1 MAFPPQFLDE
11 LKTRV
16 SVVEVVGKSVKLVR
30 KGRDYWACCP
40 FHNEKTPSFS
50 VSDEKGF
57 YHCFSCGAH
66 GSAIDF
72 VMNTQGMSFPEAVKY
87 LADQAGLQVPEE
99 TPEQRERAKRA
110 ENLYEVMEL
119 AAAFYEKQLRMPSG
133 REALSYLLGRG
144 LSEATIAKFRIGFAP
159 DNREGL
165 KAALSKEGVSDAQM
179 VEAGLRI
186 QPDDPGRKPYD
197 RFRGRVMFP
206 ITDQRGRVVAFGG
219 RIMSSD
225 TDAPKYLNSP
235 ETPLF
240 HKGYMVYGL
249 QMAREAA
256 RKAGTMI
263 VTEGYMDVIALAQGG
278 FGNAVAPLGTALTEE
293 QISLLWRIVREPI
306 LCFDGDQAG
315 QRAAGR
321 ALERA
326 LPILKPGQG
335 LRFAVLPP
343 GEDPDSLL
351 QKKGAKAMQAV
362 LNEAVP
368 ISEQLWCMETVGQ
381 SLKSPEERGWLEKR
395 LKDHVFTIKDE
406 DLRGHYLRDIKDR
419 LFQLGRGQGGGPAG
433 PARRRNGGKG
443 WGRLWSA
450 EQNPHQTQLELKSG
464 QNVKVARKVRQEEI
478 LLATLINHPGLFDVL
493 EERLGMEQFSDPA
506 LDKFRQAV
514 LNTLGENP
522 SLDFEGLV
530 SHLKCDGFEDVS
542 RFSSKEVYAHTG
554 FARPERSEQEALK
567 GWEHTFRL
575 YRVETVRAQLAEA
588 TRRLEEETTEEN
600 FELVREL
607 NAELLRLEAQDEDLD
622 RY

>member
-1 MAFPPQFLDE
+1 MAFPSQFLDE

-16 SVVEVVGKSVKLVR
+16 SVVEVVGKAVKLVR
-30 KGRDYWACCP
+30 KGREHWGCCP
-40 FHNEKTPSFS
+40 FHGEKTPSFS

-57 YHCFSCGAH
+57 YHCFGCGSH

-72 VMNTQGMSFPEAVKY
+72 IMNTQGMNFPEAVKY
-87 LADQAGLQVPEE
+87 LADVAGLQVPEE
-99 TPEQRERAKRA
+99 SPEQRERAKRA
-110 ENLYEVMEL
+110 ETLYEVMEL
-119 AAAFYEKQLRMPSG
+119 ATGFYEKQLRMPAG
-133 REALSYLLGRG
+133 KTALSYLLGRG
-144 LSEATIAKFRIGFAP
+144 LSEATIAKFRIGYST

-186 QPDDPGRKPYD
+186 QPDDPGRNPYD

-219 RIMSSD
+219 RIMDANS
-225 TDAPKYLNSP
+225 DAPKYLNSP

-256 RKAGTMI
+256 RKAETI
-263 VTEGYMDVIALAQGG
+263 LVTEGYMDVIALAQGG
-278 FGNAVAPLGTALTEE
+278 FNYAVAPLGTALTEE
-293 QISLLWRIVREPI
+293 QITLLWRIVREPV
-306 LCFDGDQAG
+306 LCFDGDAAG

-326 LPILKPGQG
+326 LPDLKPGNG
-335 LRFAVLPP
+335 LKFAVLPP

-351 QKKGAKAMQAV
+351 QSKGAKAMREII
-362 LNEAVP
+362 NEAVP
-368 ISEQLWCMETVGQ
+368 ISEQLWRMETEGHSV
-381 SLKSPEERGWLEKR
+381 KTPEEKGWLEKR
-395 LKDHVFTIKDE
+395 LKDHIFTIKDE
-406 DLRGHYLRDIKDR
+406 DLRSHYLRDMKDR
-419 LFQLGRGQGGGPAG
+419 LFQLGRGQSGARAGGQRKRGQ
-433 PARRRNGGKG
+433 NKG

-450 EQNPHQTQLELKSG
+450 EQNPHETQLELKHG

-478 LLATLINHPGLFDVL
+478 LLATLINHPELFDTL
-493 EERLGMEQFSDPA
+493 EERLGMEQFSDPV

-522 SLDFEGLV
+522 SLDFEALV
-530 SHLKCDGFEDVS
+530 SHLKYNGFEDVDRIRS
-542 RFSSKEVYAHTG
+542 EEVYAHTG
-554 FARPERSEQEALK
+554 FARPDRTVQEALE

-575 YRVETVRAQLAEA
+575 YRLETVKAQLGEA
-588 TRRLEEETTEEN
+588 TRRLESEMTEEN

-607 NAELLRLEAQDEDLD
+607 NAELLRLEEQDEDLD

>member
-1 MAFPPQFLDE
+1 MAFPSQFLDE

-30 KGRDYWACCP
+30 KGREHWGCCP

-57 YHCFSCGAH
+57 YHCFGCGSH

-110 ENLYEVMEL
+110 ETLYEVMEL
-119 AAAFYEKQLRMPSG
+119 AAAFYEKQLHMPAG
-133 REALSYLLGRG
+133 KEALGYLHGRG
-144 LSEATIAKFRIGFAP
+144 LSEATLAKFRLGFAP
-159 DNREGL
+159 DNRDGL
-165 KAALSKEGVSDAQM
+165 KAALTKEGVSENQM
-179 VEAGLRI
+179 IEAGLRI
-186 QPDDPGRKPYD
+186 QPDDPGRNSYD

-206 ITDQRGRVVAFGG
+206 IADQRGRVVAFGG
-219 RIMSSD
+219 RIMEADSN
-225 TDAPKYLNSP
+225 APKYLNSP

-256 RKAGTMI
+256 RKVGTII
-263 VTEGYMDVIALAQGG
+263 VTEGYMDVIALSQGG
-278 FGNAVAPLGTALTEE
+278 FENAVAPLGTALTED
-293 QISLLWRIVREPI
+293 QIGLLWRIVREPI
-306 LCFDGDQAG
+306 LCFDGDAAG
-315 QRAAGR
+315 QRAASR

-326 LPILKPGQG
+326 LPGLKPGNG
-335 LRFAVLPP
+335 LRFAVLPE

-351 QKKGAKAMQAV
+351 QAKGAAAMREV
-362 LNEAVP
+362 LDAAVP
-368 ISEQLWCMETVGQ
+368 ISKQLWRMETEGH
-381 SLKSPEERGWLEKR
+381 SIRTPEEKGWLEKR

-406 DLRGHYLRDIKDR
+406 DLRSHYLRDIKDR
-419 LFQLGRGQGGGPAG
+419 LFQLGRGQVRGAGGRRPAG
-433 PARRRNGGKG
+433 SGKKG

-450 EQNPHQTQLELKSG
+450 EQNPHETQLELKSG
-464 QNVKVARKVRQEEI
+464 QGVKVARKARQEQI
-478 LLATLINHPGLFDVL
+478 LLATLINHPELYDTL
-493 EERLGMEQFSDPA
+493 EERLGMEQFSDPD

-514 LNTLGENP
+514 LNTLGANP
-522 SLDFEGLV
+522 SLDFEALV
-530 SHLKCDGFEDVS
+530 SHLKHNGFKDVD
-542 RFSSKEVYAHTG
+542 RFTSDEVYLHTG
-554 FARPERSEQEALK
+554 FARPDRSEQEALE

-575 YRVETVRAQLAEA
+575 YRVETVRVQLAEA
-588 TRRLEEETTEEN
+588 TRRLERDMTEEN
-600 FELVREL
+600 AALQREL
-607 NAELLRLEAQDEDLD
+607 RAELLRLEAQDEDLD